1 MIAKS
6 NAIFL
11 DRDGVL
17 IRDNGLMTKEEEI
30 ELLPDVGNALVMFAL
45 MQYKLIVISNQPVV
59 ARGLISEN
67 EVRSLHK
74 FLELKIEQETSVTLD
89 DFFFCPHHPDATIE
103 KYRVRCTC
111 RKPEPGMLYD
121 AATKHSIDLTKSYM
135 IGDRITDCI
144 AGHSAGCTTVQ
155 VLTGM
160 HTEPP
165 IRSFSNVDYSYK
177 PDFTCNSL
185 FEAAQ
190 WIGNR

>member
-1 MIAKS
+1 MTTMN

-17 IRDNGLMTKEEEI
+17 IKDNGLMTKEEEI
-30 ELLPDVGNALVMFAL
+30 ELLPDVGNALVMFTL

-67 EVRSLHK
+67 GVRSLHK
-74 FLELKIEQETSVTLD
+74 IIELKIEQETSVTLD
-89 DFFFCPHHPDATIE
+89 DFFFCPHHPEATVE

-111 RKPEPGMLYD
+111 RKPEPGMLLE
-121 AATKHSIDLTKSYM
+121 AAKKHSIDLTKSYM

-177 PDFTCNSL
+177 PDYTCDSL

>member
-1 MIAKS
+1 MTTLT

-17 IRDNGLMTKEEEI
+17 IKDNGLITKEEEI
-30 ELLPDVGNALVMFAL
+30 ELLQDVGNALVMFAL
-45 MQYKLIVISNQPVV
+45 MQYKLIVVSNQPVV
-59 ARGLISEN
+59 ARGLLSE
-67 EVRSLHK
+67 EGVRSLHK
-74 FLELKIEQETSVTLD
+74 LIENKIERETSVTLD
-89 DFFFCPHHPDATIE
+89 DFFFCPHHPEATVE
-103 KYRVRCTC
+103 KYRTRCTC
-111 RKPEPGMLYD
+111 RKPEPGMLLE
-121 AATKHSIDLTKSYM
+121 AAKKHFIDLTKSYM

-165 IRSFSNVDYSYK
+165 GRTIPDIDCSYK
-177 PDFTCNSL
+177 PDYTCTTL